1 MTPGL
6 REPVVVNYPGVEG
19 RLYVLL
25 PRSSMAR
32 DPGPSSG
39 GEGHVFP
46 PFFLAV
52 ALLLLELISRSFPK

>member
-6 REPVVVNYPGVEG
+6 REPVVVNYPGMER
-19 RLYVLL
+19 RLYLL

-39 GEGHVFP
+39 GEDIFA
-46 PFFLAV
+46 FLFLAV
-52 ALLLLELISRSFPK
+52 ALVLLELISRSLPG